1 MILLRDLL
9 DVMFDVT
16 EMEVT
21 ARKPEGSRIHGFYFS
36 ESNFSRLPQGTR
48 DRIRYGETTF
58 IPGRININGRRK
70 KDMSSEMAYGV
81 EFKAIPKE
89 LLDGEV
95 SHFLDRSAQY
105 GRHLYV
111 EIHIQELQCETA
123 RVGLR
128 GRAFEWLTSEEETKK

>member
-16 EMEVT
+16 EMEIT

-36 ESNFSRLPQGTR
+36 ESDFLQLPPGIR
-48 DRIRYGETTF
+48 NRIRYGETTF
-58 IPGRININGRRK
+58 IPGRMNVNGRRK
-70 KDMSSEMAYGV
+70 KDGSSEMAYGV
-81 EFKAIPKE
+81 EFKVIPKE
-89 LLDGEV
+89 LLEGEV
-95 SHFLDRSAQY
+95 SHFLDSSIHY

-128 GRAFEWLTSEEETKK
+128 GRAFEWSTSEEENT

>member
-9 DVMFDVT
+9 EVMFDVT
-16 EMEVT
+16 EMEIT
-21 ARKPEGSRIHGFYFS
+21 ARKPEGLRIHGFYFS
-36 ESNFSRLPQGTR
+36 KSDFSQLSQGTR

-58 IPGRININGRRK
+58 IPGRMNVNGRRK
-70 KDMSSEMAYGV
+70 KDGSSEIAYGV

-95 SHFLDRSAQY
+95 IHFLDRSAQH

-128 GRAFEWLTSEEETKK
+128 GRAFEWSTGEEETKK

>member
-9 DVMFDVT
+9 EVMFDVT
-16 EMEVT
+16 EMEIT

-36 ESNFSRLPQGTR
+36 ESDFSRLPPGIR

-58 IPGRININGRRK
+58 IPGRMNVNGRRK
-70 KDMSSEMAYGV
+70 KDGSSEMAYGV
-81 EFKAIPKE
+81 EFKVIPKE

-95 SHFLDRSAQY
+95 SHFIDSSIHY
-105 GRHLYV
+105 GRHLHV

-128 GRAFEWLTSEEETKK
+128 GRAFEWSSEEEKNT

>member
-9 DVMFDVT
+9 DVMFDIT
-16 EMEVT
+16 EMEIT

-36 ESNFSRLPQGTR
+36 ESDFSQLPPGVR
-48 DRIRYGETTF
+48 NDIRYGKTTF
-58 IPGRININGRRK
+58 VPGRMNVNGRRK
-70 KDMSSEMAYGV
+70 KDGSSEMAYGV
-81 EFKAIPKE
+81 EFKVIPKE

-95 SHFLDRSAQY
+95 SHFLDRSVQY

-111 EIHIQELQCETA
+111 EIHIHELQCETA

-128 GRAFEWLTSEEETKK
+128 GRAFEWSAGEEETKK

>member
-16 EMEVT
+16 EVEIT
-21 ARKPEGSRIHGFYFS
+21 ARKPESSRIHGFYFS
-36 ESNFSRLPQGTR
+36 ESDFSRLPPGIR
-48 DRIRYGETTF
+48 DNIRYGKTTF
-58 IPGRININGRRK
+58 VPGRMNVNGKRK
-70 KDMSSEMAYGV
+70 KDGSSKMAYAV
-81 EFKAIPKE
+81 EMKMIPKE

-95 SHFLDRSAQY
+95 SHFLDRSLHY

-128 GRAFEWLTSEEETKK
+128 GRAFE

>member
-9 DVMFDVT
+9 EVMFDVT

-36 ESNFSRLPQGTR
+36 ESDISRLPPGVKNN
-48 DRIRYGETTF
+48 IRYEKTTF
-58 IPGRININGRRK
+58 IPGRMNVNGRRK
-70 KDMSSEMAYGV
+70 KDGSSEMAYGV
-81 EFKAIPKE
+81 EFKVIPKE

-95 SHFLDRSAQY
+95 SHFLDRSAHY

-128 GRAFEWLTSEEETKK
+128 GRAFEWSTSEEENT